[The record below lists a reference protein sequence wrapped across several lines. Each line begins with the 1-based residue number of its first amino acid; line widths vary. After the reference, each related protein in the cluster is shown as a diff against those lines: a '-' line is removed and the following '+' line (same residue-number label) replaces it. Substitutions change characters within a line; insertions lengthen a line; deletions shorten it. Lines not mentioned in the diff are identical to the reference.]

1 MANDYLYIKKGDIIL
16 KARTVEEME
25 ALSNIL
31 NKLPNSFL
39 IRIGRLCASGHGN
52 AVRIILLT
60 CALIVGAVGIFLS
73 RKKIKALM
81 KKHLEP
87 KIEALERFLGLPT
100 KSATQPNEGNVG
112 DTEFEEVVEPVQHE
126 EEAPKPKSWYDRFHE
141 RFIMPV
147 NLPEPFLDIIMRVPD
162 RHQDA
167 MLLQLLSMFG
177 TLTSKV
183 RAKYLDG
190 KMHSPSLQ
198 VVIEGKSSSGKSM
211 FNTVYQTL
219 FRRLIDR
226 DNAKLSQDLEHK
238 IVQNIGV
245 TITKPKFNQVLA
257 GNNGVH
263 MFMFDPEISN
273 VVRALKGS
281 SGLTYEHLR
290 YAFDNDPIY
299 QNNMASNAVA
309 GYFKVYLNCVFT
321 GTPVDCDAFVKN
333 QLTTGTIQRFCYGV
347 LPSPEKDEDF
357 SLNLPDGTRLSE
369 IHDFIDDLCE
379 MYCFTTD
386 GQGDNHAVGEVNI
399 NLDYANNGI
408 DEWIRRQKK
417 LADDEDNPARRENC
431 NRIGA
436 MAFRAAMV
444 LHILYLLD
452 PSVTEDERQ
461 EHVREIAIYV
471 ANYCME
477 RFLHKFQTKLN
488 LEIRQNDK
496 FEQVAD
502 DNMDTE
508 KSLEQDVLALW
519 DGGVK
524 NQAEINRRLKDRYGD
539 NIYPVKVGRILRD
552 NYRVHA

>member
-39 IRIGRLCASGHGN
+39 IRIGKLCASGHGN
-52 AVRIILLT
+52 SVRIILLT

-87 KIEALERFLGLPT
+87 KIEALERTLGLPT
-100 KSATQPNEGNVG
+100 KRTTQPNEDNVE
-112 DTEFEEVVEPVQHE
+112 DTEFEELVEPVQHE
-126 EEAPKPKSWYDRFHE
+126 EEAHKPKSWYDRFHE
-141 RFIMPV
+141 RFIMPT
-147 NLPEPFLDIIMRVPD
+147 NLPEPILDIILRVPD

-177 TLTSKV
+177 ALTSKV

-198 VVIEGKSSSGKSM
+198 VVIEGKSGSGKSV

-226 DNAKLSQDLEHK
+226 DNAKLSQGLDKK
-238 IVQNIGV
+238 IVQNIGI

-257 GNNGVH
+257 GNHGVH

-273 VVRALKGS
+273 VARALKGS

-290 YAFDNDPIY
+290 YAFDNDPVY
-299 QNNMASNAVA
+299 QNNMASNSVA
-309 GYFKVYLNCVFT
+309 GYFKVYLNYVYS
-321 GTPVDCDAFVKN
+321 GTPLDCDSFTKN
-333 QLTTGTIQRFCYGV
+333 QLTTGTPQRICFSV

-357 SLNLPDGTRLSE
+357 TLNLPDGTRLSE

-386 GQGDNHAVGEVNI
+386 DQSNDHAVGEVNI
-399 NLDYANNGI
+399 NLDYVNNGI
-408 DEWIRRQKK
+408 DEWIRQQKK
-417 LADDEDNPARRENC
+417 QADDEDNPARRENC

-444 LHILYLLD
+444 LHILYVFD
-452 PSVTEDERQ
+452 VDITEQ
-461 EHVREIAIYV
+461 EKQDSVREMAIYV

-488 LEIRQNDK
+488 LEIRENDRL
-496 FEQVAD
+496 EQAID
-502 DNMDTE
+502 PSMDTDKLIE
-508 KSLEQDVLALW
+508 RDVLALW
-519 DGGVK
+519 DSGVK
-524 NQAEINRRLKDRYGD
+524 NQAEITRRLKDKFGD
-539 NIYPVKVGRILRD
+539 DIYPMKVGRLLKINNRI
-552 NYRVHA
+552 

>member
-39 IRIGRLCASGHGN
+39 IRIGKLCASGHGN
-52 AVRIILLT
+52 TVRIILLT
-60 CALIVGAVGIFLS
+60 FAVILGAFGLFLG

-100 KSATQPNEGNVG
+100 KPATQPNEGNVE
-112 DTEFEEVVEPVQHE
+112 DTESEEVVEPVQHE

-147 NLPEPFLDIIMRVPD
+147 NLPEPFLDIIMGVPD

-177 TLTSKV
+177 ALTSKV

-198 VVIEGKSSSGKSM
+198 VVIEGKSGSGKSV
-211 FNTVYQTL
+211 FNTVYQTI
-219 FRRLIDR
+219 FSRLIDR
-226 DNAKLSQDLEHK
+226 DNAKLSKGLDEK
-238 IVQNIGV
+238 IVQNIGIS
-245 TITKPKFNQVLA
+245 ITKPKFNQVLA
-257 GNNGVH
+257 GNHGVH

-290 YAFDNDPIY
+290 YAFDNDPVY
-299 QNNMASNAVA
+299 QNNMASNSVA
-309 GYFKVYLNCVFT
+309 GYFKVYLNYVVS
-321 GTPVDCDAFVKN
+321 GTPLDCDSFTKN
-333 QLTTGTIQRFCYGV
+333 QLTTGTPQRICFSV
-347 LPSPEKDEDF
+347 LPNPENDEDF
-357 SLNLPDGTRLSE
+357 TLNLPDGARLSE

-386 GQGDNHAVGEVNI
+386 GQGDDHAVGEVNI
-399 NLDYANNGI
+399 NLDYVNNGI
-408 DEWIRRQKK
+408 DEWIRQQKK

-444 LHILYLLD
+444 LHILYIFD
-452 PSVTEDERQ
+452 VDITEQEKQDSVRAM
-461 EHVREIAIYV
+461 AIYV

-488 LEIRQNDK
+488 LEIRENDRL
-496 FEQVAD
+496 EQAID
-502 DNMDTE
+502 PSMDTDKLIE
-508 KSLEQDVLALW
+508 RDVLALW
-519 DGGVK
+519 DSGVK
-524 NQAEINRRLKDRYGD
+524 NQAEITRRLKDKYGD
-539 NIYPVKVGRILRD
+539 DIYPMKVGRLLKINNRI
-552 NYRVHA
+552 

>member
-1 MANDYLYIKKGDIIL
+1 MAKDSLYIKKGDIIL
-16 KARTVEEME
+16 KANSVEEMD

-31 NKLPNSFL
+31 NKLPNGFL
-39 IRIGRLCASGHGN
+39 IRIGKLCASGHGN
-52 AVRIILLT
+52 TVKIILLT
-60 CALIVGAVGIFLS
+60 CALIVGAAGIFLS

-100 KSATQPNEGNVG
+100 KRATQPNEGDVEKM
-112 DTEFEEVVEPVQHE
+112 EFEEVMEPVQHE
-126 EEAPKPKSWYDRFHE
+126 EEVHKPKSWYDRFHE
-141 RFIMPV
+141 RFIMPT
-147 NLPEPFLDIIMRVPD
+147 NLPEPILDIIMRVPD

-177 TLTSKV
+177 ALTSKV

-198 VVIEGKSSSGKSM
+198 VVIEGKSGSGKSV
-211 FNTVYQTL
+211 FNTVYQTI

-226 DNAKLSQDLEHK
+226 DNVKLSQGLDKK
-238 IVQNIGV
+238 IVQNIGI
-245 TITKPKFNQVLA
+245 TITKPKFNEVLA
-257 GNNGVH
+257 GNHGVH
-263 MFMFDPEISN
+263 IFMFDPEISN
-273 VVRALKGS
+273 VARALKGS

-290 YAFDNDPIY
+290 YAFDNDPVY
-299 QNNMASNAVA
+299 QNNMASNSVA

-399 NLDYANNGI
+399 NLDYVNNGI
-408 DEWIRRQKK
+408 DEWIRQQKK
-417 LADDEDNPARRENC
+417 QADDEDNPARRENC

-436 MAFRAAMV
+436 IAFMAEMV
-444 LHILYLLD
+444 LQILYIFD
-452 PSVTEDERQ
+452 VDITEQ
-461 EHVREIAIYV
+461 EKQGSVREMAIYI

-488 LEIRQNDK
+488 QEIRENDRL
-496 FEQVAD
+496 EQVID
-502 DNMDTE
+502 PSMDTDKLIE
-508 KSLEQDVLALW
+508 RDVLALW
-519 DGGVK
+519 DSGVK
-524 NQAEINRRLKDRYGD
+524 IQAEITRRLKDKFGD
-539 NIYPVKVGRILRD
+539 DIYPMKVGRLLKINNRI
-552 NYRVHA
+552 